1 MSNAMRLGCSAYG
14 LLLLLYP
21 QDLRSRYSGE
31 MKLVFR
37 EQLQGELMRRGASG
51 AARVALLAVWE
62 VVSVAAPLQLR
73 NPTVIAGGIV
83 DCDFID
89 SCADVLPRCFAWV
102 RKIAKLE
109 DLNA

>member
-73 NPTVIAGGIV
+73 NPTVIAAALSIV
-83 DCDFID
+83 TSSIL
-89 SCADVLPRCFAWV
+89 VLTFFRAVSPGCG
-102 RKIAKLE
+102 K
-109 DLNA
+109 